1 MAPIIDNARRPGC
14 YIADEVSVNM
24 SRAIATIAAGSG
36 VLVAG
41 TVLGKIGATAE
52 YAPLDLAAADGSET
66 AAAIL
71 YAGVDATLEAETGA
85 VISKTMT
92 AVNAS
97 EITWPEGITEEQQA
111 AAIASLE
118 ERQITVLPADG
129 VTLPPPAT
137 TGDNG

>member
-1 MAPIIDNARRPGC
+1 MASIIDNAHRPGC
-14 YIADEVSVNM
+14 YIADEVSVNL

-52 YAPLDLAAADGSET
+52 FAPFDPTAADGSET

-71 YAGVDATLEAETGA
+71 YAGVDATDAAEDGA

-92 AVNAS
+92 AVNAA
-97 EITWPEGITEEQQA
+97 ELTWPEGLTDEALA

-137 TGDNG
+137 SDNG